1 MSIEHRVKQVIIRT
15 LSLEVDA
22 EEIDDEDELFGG
34 GLGINSMATIEI
46 IVGLEEEFGI
56 EVPDEDLRVE
66 LFDSVQ
72 TMADYVR
79 TALHKVP
86 ATPQLRS
93 CFKNALFKR
102 VC

>member
-22 EEIDDEDELFGG
+22 DEIDDEDELFGG

-79 TALHKVP
+79 TALNKVP
-86 ATPQLRS
+86 A
-93 CFKNALFKR
+93 AGYIE
-102 VC
+102 

>member
-15 LSLEVDA
+15 LSLEVNA
-22 EEIDDEDELFGG
+22 EEIDDEDALFGG
-34 GLGINSMATIEI
+34 GLGLNSMATIEI

-79 TALHKVP
+79 AELQKVLMP
-86 ATPQLRS
+86 DS
-93 CFKNALFKR
+93 
-102 VC
+102 

>member
-22 EEIDDEDELFGG
+22 DEIDDEDELFGG

-46 IVGLEEEFGI
+46 IVGLEEEFDI

-66 LFDSVQ
+66 IFDSVQ

-79 TALHKVP
+79 AVLQKVP
-86 ATPQLRS
+86 EVAGQIE
-93 CFKNALFKR
+93 
-102 VC
+102 

>member
-22 EEIDDEDELFGG
+22 EEIDDEDALFGG
-34 GLGINSMATIEI
+34 GLGLNSMATIEI

-79 TALHKVP
+79 TARQKVP
-86 ATPQLRS
+86 A
-93 CFKNALFKR
+93 AG
-102 VC
+102 

>member
-1 MSIEHRVKQVIIRT
+1 MSIEYRIKQVIIRT

-22 EEIDDEDELFGG
+22 EEIDDADELFDG
-34 GLGINSMATIEI
+34 GLGLNSMATIEI

-79 TALHKVP
+79 TALQKVP
-86 ATPQLRS
+86 A
-93 CFKNALFKR
+93 AG
-102 VC
+102 

>member
-1 MSIEHRVKQVIIRT
+1 MSIEHRVKQVIIRM

-22 EEIDDEDELFGG
+22 DEIDDEDELFGG

-56 EVPDEDLRVE
+56 EVPDEELRVE

-79 TALHKVP
+79 TVLQKVP
-86 ATPQLRS
+86 AAGQIE
-93 CFKNALFKR
+93 
-102 VC
+102 

>member
-1 MSIEHRVKQVIIRT
+1 MSIEHRIKQVIIRT

-22 EEIDDEDELFGG
+22 DEIDDEDALFGG
-34 GLGINSMATIEI
+34 GIGLNSMATIEI

-79 TALHKVP
+79 TALQKVP
-86 ATPQLRS
+86 AAGHL
-93 CFKNALFKR
+93 K
-102 VC
+102 

>member
-1 MSIEHRVKQVIIRT
+1 MSIENRVKQVIIRT
-15 LSLEVDA
+15 LSLEVDT
-22 EEIDDEDELFGG
+22 EEIDDEDALFGG
-34 GLGINSMATIEI
+34 GLGLNSMATIEI

-79 TALHKVP
+79 TELHKVP
-86 ATPQLRS
+86 ATPQL
-93 CFKNALFKR
+93 K
-102 VC
+102 

>member
-22 EEIDDEDELFGG
+22 DEIDDEDALFGG

-79 TALHKVP
+79 AVLQKVP
-86 ATPQLRS
+86 EVAGQIE
-93 CFKNALFKR
+93 
-102 VC
+102 

>member
-1 MSIEHRVKQVIIRT
+1 MSIEHRVKKVIIRT

-22 EEIDDEDELFGG
+22 DEIDDEDELFGG

-79 TALHKVP
+79 AVLQKVP
-86 ATPQLRS
+86 EVAGQIE
-93 CFKNALFKR
+93 
-102 VC
+102 

>member
-1 MSIEHRVKQVIIRT
+1 MSIEHRIKQVIICT

-22 EEIDDEDELFGG
+22 EEIDDEDALFGG
-34 GLGINSMATIEI
+34 GLGLNSIATIEI
-46 IVGLEEEFGI
+46 IMGIEEEFDI

-79 TALHKVP
+79 SLLHK
-86 ATPQLRS
+86 TPV
-93 CFKNALFKR
+93 F
-102 VC
+102 

>member
-22 EEIDDEDELFGG
+22 DEIDDEDELFGG
-34 GLGINSMATIEI
+34 GLGLNSMATIEI
-46 IVGLEEEFGI
+46 LVGLEEEFGI

-72 TMADYVR
+72 TMADYVC
-79 TALHKVP
+79 TVLQKVHEV
-86 ATPQLRS
+86 AGQIE
-93 CFKNALFKR
+93 
-102 VC
+102 

>member
-22 EEIDDEDELFGG
+22 DEIDDEDQLFGG

-86 ATPQLRS
+86 ATPQL
-93 CFKNALFKR
+93 K
-102 VC
+102 

>member
-79 TALHKVP
+79 AVLQKVP
-86 ATPQLRS
+86 EIAGQIE
-93 CFKNALFKR
+93 
-102 VC
+102 

>member
-22 EEIDDEDELFGG
+22 DEIDDEDQLFGG

-79 TALHKVP
+79 IVLQKVP
-86 ATPQLRS
+86 EVAGQIE
-93 CFKNALFKR
+93 
-102 VC
+102 

>member
-22 EEIDDEDELFGG
+22 DEIDDEDALFGG

-79 TALHKVP
+79 TVLNKVP
-86 ATPQLRS
+86 A
-93 CFKNALFKR
+93 AG
-102 VC
+102 

>member
-1 MSIEHRVKQVIIRT
+1 MSIEYRVKQTIIRT

-22 EEIDDEDELFGG
+22 DEIDDEDELFGG
-34 GLGINSMATIEI
+34 GLGLNSMATIEI

-79 TALHKVP
+79 AVLQKVP
-86 ATPQLRS
+86 EVAGQIE
-93 CFKNALFKR
+93 
-102 VC
+102 

>member
-15 LSLEVDA
+15 LSLEVEAD
-22 EEIDDEDELFGG
+22 EIDDEDELFGG

-79 TALHKVP
+79 AVLQKVP
-86 ATPQLRS
+86 A
-93 CFKNALFKR
+93 AGYIE
-102 VC
+102 

>member
-22 EEIDDEDELFGG
+22 EEIDDEDALFGG
-34 GLGINSMATIEI
+34 GIGLNSMATIEI

-79 TALHKVP
+79 TALQKVP
-86 ATPQLRS
+86 AAGQL
-93 CFKNALFKR
+93 K
-102 VC
+102 

>member
-1 MSIEHRVKQVIIRT
+1 MSIEHRIKQVIVRT

-22 EEIDDEDELFGG
+22 DEIDDEDELFGG
-34 GLGINSMATIEI
+34 GLGLNSMATIEI

-79 TALHKVP
+79 TALQKVP
-86 ATPQLRS
+86 A
-93 CFKNALFKR
+93 AG
-102 VC
+102 

>member
-1 MSIEHRVKQVIIRT
+1 MSIEHRVKQVIIRM

-79 TALHKVP
+79 TVLQKVP
-86 ATPQLRS
+86 EVAGQIE
-93 CFKNALFKR
+93 
-102 VC
+102 

>member
-1 MSIEHRVKQVIIRT
+1 MSIEYRVKQVIIRT

-22 EEIDDEDELFGG
+22 DEIDDELFGG

-79 TALHKVP
+79 AVLQKVP
-86 ATPQLRS
+86 EVAGQIE
-93 CFKNALFKR
+93 
-102 VC
+102 

>member
-15 LSLEVDA
+15 LSLEVEA
-22 EEIDDEDELFGG
+22 EEIDDEDALFGG
-34 GLGINSMATIEI
+34 GIGLNSMATIEI

-79 TALHKVP
+79 TALQKVP
-86 ATPQLRS
+86 AAGHL
-93 CFKNALFKR
+93 K
-102 VC
+102 

>member
-1 MSIEHRVKQVIIRT
+1 MSIEERVKQVIIRT
-15 LSLEVDA
+15 LSLEVET
-22 EEIDDEDELFGG
+22 EEIDDADALFGG
-34 GLGINSMATIEI
+34 DLGLNSMATIEL

-79 TALHKVP
+79 NVLHKIP
-86 ATPQLRS
+86 ATPQ
-93 CFKNALFKR
+93 
-102 VC
+102 VE

>member
-1 MSIEHRVKQVIIRT
+1 MSIEHRIKQVIIRT

-22 EEIDDEDELFGG
+22 EEIDDEDALFGG

-46 IVGLEEEFGI
+46 IVGLEEEFCI
-56 EVPDEDLRVE
+56 EVPDEELRVE

-79 TALHKVP
+79 TVLQKVP
-86 ATPQLRS
+86 AAGQIE
-93 CFKNALFKR
+93 
-102 VC
+102 

>member
-1 MSIEHRVKQVIIRT
+1 MSIENRVKQVIIRT
-15 LSLEVDA
+15 LSLEVDT
-22 EEIDDEDELFGG
+22 EEIDDEDQLFGG

-56 EVPDEDLRVE
+56 EVPDDDLRVE

-86 ATPQLRS
+86 ATPQL
-93 CFKNALFKR
+93 K
-102 VC
+102 

>member
-1 MSIEHRVKQVIIRT
+1 MSIEHRVKQVIIRM

-22 EEIDDEDELFGG
+22 DEIDDEDELFGG
-34 GLGINSMATIEI
+34 GLGLNSMATIEI
-46 IVGLEEEFGI
+46 IVGLEEEFDI

-79 TALHKVP
+79 TALQKVP
-86 ATPQLRS
+86 AAGQIE
-93 CFKNALFKR
+93 
-102 VC
+102 